1 MSSDSTTVSVR
12 ILDKEYQ
19 VTCPTDE
26 VEELTASARYVDEQ
40 MRTIRDSGKVLGLD
54 RMAVMTA
61 LNVTHDYLRLEHDN
75 ASSSKSIERRVS
87 LLSERVANVLADQK
101 QLNL

>member
-26 VEELTASARYVDEQ
+26 VDELTASARYVDEQ
-40 MRTIRDSGKVLGLD
+40 MRNIRDSGKVLGLD

-61 LNVTHDYLRLEHDN
+61 LNVTHDFLRLEHEHASN
-75 ASSSKSIERRVS
+75 AKSIERRVS
-87 LLSERVANVLADQK
+87 LLTERVANVLADQK
-101 QLNL
+101 QLDL